1 MKDIELKT
9 KPFEQFNDDW
19 ALVTAGPIDNHN
31 SMTVSWGGLG
41 TLWSKSVVTIYIK
54 PVRYTHQFIENN
66 DYFVVSFFNEEYRRA
81 LQVMG
86 TYSGRSEDKDKL
98 SKLTP
103 VSHGEVTI
111 YKEAR
116 LTIICKKIYQND
128 LDIKQIP
135 EDVVKKYYQH
145 EAPHTMYIGE
155 VVEII
160 NIENKKEAYKDE

>member
-1 MKDIELKT
+1 MNESELMI

-19 ALVTAGPIDNHN
+19 ALVTAGPINDHN
-31 SMTVSWGGLG
+31 SMTVSWGGMG
-41 TLWSKSVVTIYIK
+41 TLWSKPVVTIYIK
-54 PVRYTHQFIENN
+54 PVRHTHQFIEKNE
-66 DYFVVSFFNEEYRRA
+66 YFVVSFFDEKYRRA
-81 LQVMG
+81 LQAMG
-86 TYSGRSEDKDKL
+86 TYSGRNEDKDKL

-111 YKEAR
+111 YQEAK

-128 LDIKQIP
+128 LDINNIP
-135 EDVVKKYYQH
+135 EEDVKKYYQH

-160 NIENKKEAYKDE
+160 NQKEACKDE